1 METFVVFAALVM
13 TGGAVLTLWS
23 NRQLRAVPREEQ
35 RTHPAWT
42 RSGIGL
48 GVVWF
53 GALLIAAVNLLDST
67 ASTSTRVLAVISIV
81 VLSATGVFVVA
92 KTRRYRRAD

>member
-1 METFVVFAALVM
+1 MKTFEVLAALAM
-13 TGGAVLTLWS
+13 TGGAALTLWS
-23 NRQLRAVPREEQ
+23 NRQLRAVPRDEQ

-42 RSGIGL
+42 RTRIGL

-67 ASTSTRVLAVISIV
+67 ASTSTQVSAVISIV
-81 VLSATGVFVVA
+81 ILSATGVFVVA
-92 KTRRYRRAD
+92 KTRRYRRAE